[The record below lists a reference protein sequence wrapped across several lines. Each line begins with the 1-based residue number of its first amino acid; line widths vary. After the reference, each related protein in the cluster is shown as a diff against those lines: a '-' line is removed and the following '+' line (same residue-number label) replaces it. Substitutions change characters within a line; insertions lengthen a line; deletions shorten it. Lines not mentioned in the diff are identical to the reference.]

1 MLPGSYSTSLEQLP
15 DGEPPKQQ
23 RFRTSLQE
31 VRTYFGESQQMTN
44 NLQQET
50 GNRFRARTVE
60 NLKICIA
67 AKLNRKHK
75 HLYSFVTK
83 EPYVLAERPLNGTCG
98 FKITEPR
105 SHYVEI
111 AHRCTARQGP

>member
-44 NLQQET
+44 ILQQET
-50 GNRFRARTVE
+50 VNRFRGRAVE
-60 NLKICIA
+60 SLKCCIA

-83 EPYVLAERPLNGTCG
+83 EPHVFWQKDLLMALVPL
-98 FKITEPR
+98 
-105 SHYVEI
+105 
-111 AHRCTARQGP
+111 Q